1 MPKRKYSS
9 AIPIDPNETGPD
21 PQFGNIEDLPRG
33 VKRQTS
39 IIKFMGQKNTRTT
52 TDNWSRL
59 VYSFPECL
67 GIKET
72 LDNAAKSTSCIPSVS
87 MDVPIN
93 LPVVKNCRIDIIQKS
108 RKYYDT
114 LDYDKT
120 NGAVSADTKEQPMYF
135 ILTGDDQLTKSAPS
149 TTDETTN
156 IDISAAAQMAAL
168 SDTIYARFLEVPQ
181 KQMDQVMAGALNPS
195 EAKGNGWIYGK
206 TVAGIQGIDYAQV
219 AERYLQP
226 IPNTAER
233 CDFEID
239 NIQAKG
245 HLLLKDHVNLF
256 VKLPQD
262 ADDTWQIRVILD
274 YSVRQ
279 VSLSSLL
286 VWQQQLTEFI
296 PKDLKWRVYQQ
307 VHGNTTNGWDILVSR
322 GTVTENGTGEDPTKK
337 DDFPDIKD

>member
-1 MPKRKYSS
+1 MPKRKFS

-39 IIKFMGQKNTRTT
+39 VIKFMGQKNTKTT

-114 LDYDKT
+114 LDYDET
-120 NGAVSADTKEQPMYF
+120 NSQIASDTQEQPMYF

-156 IDISAAAQMAAL
+156 IDISTAAQMAAL
-168 SDTIYARFLEVPQ
+168 SDTIYARFLEVPN
-181 KQMDQVMAGALNPS
+181 KQQDQVIAGVLNPAA
-195 EAKGNGWIYGK
+195 AKGNGWIYGK
-206 TVAGIQGIDYAQV
+206 EVGGVTGIDYAQV
-219 AERYLQP
+219 AQRYLQP
-226 IPNTAER
+226 IPSTPER

-256 VKLPQD
+256 VKLPMD
-262 ADDTWQIRVILD
+262 SMDSWEIRVLLD
-274 YSVRQ
+274 YTVRQ

-296 PKDLKWRVYQQ
+296 PKEVRWRVYQQ
-307 VHGNTTNGWDILVSR
+307 VHGDDKNGWNILVSR
-322 GTVTENGTGEDPTKK
+322 GTVVENGTGEDPTKK

>member
-39 IIKFMGQKNTRTT
+39 IIKFNGQKNTRTT
-52 TDNWSRL
+52 SDNWSRL

-120 NGAVSADTKEQPMYF
+120 NGAIAADTQEQPMYF

-149 TTDETTN
+149 TKDETKN

-181 KQMDQVMAGALNPS
+181 KQMDQVIAGVLNPS
-195 EAKGNGWIYGK
+195 EATGNGWIYGK

-256 VKLPQD
+256 VKLPV

-307 VHGNTTNGWDILVSR
+307 VHGDTTNGWDILVSR
-322 GTVTENGTGEDPTKK
+322 GTVAENGTGDDPTKK

>member
-1 MPKRKYSS
+1 MPKRKFS
-9 AIPIDPNETGPD
+9 AIPIDPNESGPD

-39 IIKFMGQKNTRTT
+39 VIEFQGQKSLGE
-52 TDNWSRL
+52 DHDVWSRL

-93 LPVVKNCRIDIIQKS
+93 LPVVKNCRIDIIKRARNYS
-108 RKYYDT
+108 ND
-114 LDYDKT
+114 LVLDKT
-120 NGAVSADTKEQPMYF
+120 NSQLKNAFNEQPMYF

-149 TTDETTN
+149 MTDETAN
-156 IDISAAAQMAAL
+156 IDVLSPIQMAAL
-168 SDTIYARFLEVPQ
+168 SDTIYARFISLPEAE
-181 KQMDQVMAGALNPS
+181 KDQSIAGEINPDGL
-195 EAKGNGWIYGK
+195 KGQGWLYGK
-206 TVAGIQGIDYAQV
+206 TVGGVTGIDYAEV
-219 AERYLQP
+219 AQRYMQP
-226 IPNTAER
+226 INTTADT

-256 VKLPQD
+256 VKLPID
-262 ADDTWQIRVILD
+262 PTDTWQVRVILD

-296 PKDLKWRVYQQ
+296 PKEVRWRVYQQ
-307 VHGNTTNGWDILVSR
+307 VQASDKNGWTIIVSR
-322 GTVTENGTGEDPTKK
+322 GTVQENGSGEDPSSKTT
-337 DDFPDIKD
+337 FPDIKD